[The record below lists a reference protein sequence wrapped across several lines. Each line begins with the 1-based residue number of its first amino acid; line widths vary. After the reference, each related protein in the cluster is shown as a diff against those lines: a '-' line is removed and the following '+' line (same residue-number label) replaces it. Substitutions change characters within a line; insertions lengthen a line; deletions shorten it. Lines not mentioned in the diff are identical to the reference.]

1 MDQSDLAGSKK
12 YKGIQTK
19 EFANLKRKQQISQLL
34 NDEDLLND
42 PNLVRYNDK
51 FLCKLCNTLHTN
63 LTSFKRHINGKKHN
77 QKVKIIQRKTNI
89 EDKGIKKTTTKS
101 TQIDKNKL
109 KFINDLKKNLLS
121 KHNVKNKNADIH
133 EIGSVI
139 PFDKV
144 SLEYTIDD
152 MMDEKDTI
160 GLLIKIDL
168 SFDKNDKDMIFLKY
182 LSKEEQVATAQDQTA
197 LNDVLIVYIINY
209 KPLVID
215 IPRDMKLIFDKK
227 EEFVKVNDIW
237 YIQLRFVIT

>member
-121 KHNVKNKNADIH
+121 KHNVKNKNTDIH

>member
-34 NDEDLLND
+34 NDDDLLND
-42 PNLVRYNDK
+42 PNLVKYNDK

-63 LTSFKRHINGKKHN
+63 LTSFKRHINGKKHS
-77 QKVKIIQRKTNI
+77 QKAKIIQRKSNN
-89 EDKGIKKTTTKS
+89 EDKGVKKTAAKS

-109 KFINDLKKNLLS
+109 KYINDLKSDLLS
-121 KHNVKNKNADIH
+121 KHNIKNKNTELH

-139 PFDKV
+139 PPERV

-152 MMDEKDTI
+152 MMEEKDTI

-168 SFDKNDKDMIFLKY
+168 SFDKNDKDKLFLKY
-182 LSKEEQVATAQDQTA
+182 LSKEEQVTTAQDQTP
-197 LNDVLIVYIINY
+197 LNDVLIVYALNY

-215 IPRDMKLIFDKK
+215 IPTDMKLIFDKK
-227 EEFVKVNDIW
+227 EEFVKVNDVW